1 MGNSLGSKKT
11 TKIMNINGESFKLK
25 TPVKAGTV
33 IKDFPGHVLLESEA
47 VRQFGVRAKP
57 LEPHQNLESKRLYFM
72 VELPRTWKERTPRRV
87 RSGIQISAKER
98 LENLKLSRRSSSDL
112 SVMKTEEVD
121 DKEREVSSVTLKLPK
136 WKVEKLRKESESGS
150 DFSNKMAALC
160 LLNIPTGLVHQR
172 QHLLRN
178 GGRSFGI
185 EEGDDE
191 GVKSHEKRVRFLEK
205 SKAED
210 L

>member
-11 TKIMNINGESFKLK
+11 VKIMKINGECFKLK

-33 IKDFPGHVLLESEA
+33 VKDFPGHVLLESES
-47 VRQFGVRAKP
+47 VKHFGIRAKP
-57 LEPHQNLESKRLYFM
+57 LDLHQNLEPKRLYFM

-87 RSGIQISAKER
+87 RSGIQMSAKER

-112 SVMKTEEVD
+112 SVMKKEVD
-121 DKEREVSSVTLKLPK
+121 DEEREVMSSVKLKIPK
-136 WKVEKLRKESESGS
+136 WKIEKLKKESESGS
-150 DFSNKMAALC
+150 DFSNKITELC
-160 LLNIPTGLVHQR
+160 LLNIPSGLVHQR

-185 EEGDDE
+185 REEG
-191 GVKSHEKRVRFLEK
+191 GVKSHEVINSF
-205 SKAED
+205 
-210 L
+210 

>member
-11 TKIMNINGESFKLK
+11 AKVMNINGESFKLK

-33 IKDFPGHVLLESEA
+33 VKDFPGYVLLESEA
-47 VRQFGVRAKP
+47 VKQFGIRAKP

-112 SVMKTEEVD
+112 SVMKKNEEVD
-121 DKEREVSSVTLKLPK
+121 HDEERQVSSVTLKLPK
-136 WKVEKLRKESESGS
+136 WKVEKLRKASGGS
-150 DFSNKMAALC
+150 DFSNKIAALC
-160 LLNIPTGLVHQR
+160 LLNIPSGLIHQR

-178 GGRSFGI
+178 GESSFEI
-185 EEGDDE
+185 EEE
-191 GVKSHEKRVRFLEK
+191 GVKSHEEKRVKFLEK

>member
-11 TKIMNINGESFKLK
+11 AKVMNINGESFKLK

-33 IKDFPGHVLLESEA
+33 VKDFPGYVLLESEA
-47 VRQFGVRAKP
+47 VRQFGIRAKP

-112 SVMKTEEVD
+112 SVMKKNEEVD
-121 DKEREVSSVTLKLPK
+121 HDEERQVSSVTLKLPK
-136 WKVEKLRKESESGS
+136 WKVEKLRKESENGS
-150 DFSNKMAALC
+150 DFSNKIAALC
-160 LLNIPTGLVHQR
+160 LLNIPSGLIHQR
-172 QHLLRN
+172 QHLLPN

-185 EEGDDE
+185 EEE
-191 GVKSHEKRVRFLEK
+191 EEKG
-205 SKAED
+205 
-210 L
+210 